1 MSRKLTTEDYKST
14 SFLQS
19 FNYAVEGIIYAFR
32 NEVNFR
38 VHMISA
44 ILVLAGSLFFDLSKV
59 EMVCLCITVSFVI
72 ICELINTAIESVVN
86 LLYKKYDKEAKIAKD
101 VGAGAV
107 LVTAFNSLL
116 VGYLIFFDRISKFS
130 VNVATKIQNSTEH
143 LTFIAIAMVVLFT
156 VILKSV
162 FSKGKGTPFKGGAVS
177 GHSALGFC
185 LAAIISFVANNSIV
199 TLISFAMAILIAES
213 RVGAKIHS
221 LAEVIFGAI
230 LGISIATILFKI
242 IV

>member
-86 LLYKKYDKEAKIAKD
+86 LLYKKYDK
-101 VGAGAV
+101 
-107 LVTAFNSLL
+107 LL
-116 VGYLIFFDRISKFS
+116 RS
-130 VNVATKIQNSTEH
+130 E
-143 LTFIAIAMVVLFT
+143 
-156 VILKSV
+156 
-162 FSKGKGTPFKGGAVS
+162 
-177 GHSALGFC
+177 
-185 LAAIISFVANNSIV
+185 
-199 TLISFAMAILIAES
+199 ER
-213 RVGAKIHS
+213 RVGKECRSRWSPYH
-221 LAEVIFGAI
+221 
-230 LGISIATILFKI
+230 
-242 IV
+242 

>member
-107 LVTAFNSLL
+107 LVAAFNSLL

-143 LTFIAIAMVVLFT
+143 LTFIAI
-156 VILKSV
+156 IEDRKSV
-162 FSKGKGTPFKGGAVS
+162 V
-177 GHSALGFC
+177 
-185 LAAIISFVANNSIV
+185 
-199 TLISFAMAILIAES
+199 
-213 RVGAKIHS
+213 
-221 LAEVIFGAI
+221 
-230 LGISIATILFKI
+230 
-242 IV
+242 